1 MKLSHWAKKQ
11 GITYRTA
18 WEHFRTGK
26 IPHAYKLAT
35 GAIIVPDD
43 QDAEWIKTQ
52 QKELVRANK
61 GLRRLRRKLDSLKD
75 KE

>member
-26 IPHAYKLAT
+26 IPHAYKLTT
-35 GAIIVPDD
+35 GTIIVPDN
-43 QDAEWIKTQ
+43 QDIEWIKSQ
-52 QKELVRANK
+52 QE
-61 GLRRLRRKLDSLKD
+61 KLKHD
-75 KE
+75 KKINDKS